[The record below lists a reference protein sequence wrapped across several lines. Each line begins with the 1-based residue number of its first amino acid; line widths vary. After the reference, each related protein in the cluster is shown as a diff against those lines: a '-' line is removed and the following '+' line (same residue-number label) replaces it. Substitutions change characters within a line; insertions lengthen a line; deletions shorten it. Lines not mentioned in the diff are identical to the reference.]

1 MFDTSYFGQENRN
14 QRNNNFYKI
23 LSFSHIPYYFIEIFY
38 VTTAEKG
45 SPLFTLLLDILRMYF
60 CISIPDDC
68 LMSKHT
74 GCFIMFSVITHVYN
88 KKTKG
93 PTLMEL
99 FTATEKLKQ
108 FFCYDLRC
116 SMCAPRVTRHTSIRY
131 SSYCHTRVNMGASIF
146 FTAAMIRAFRSAR
159 SRGNGGTNTLHEMQV
174 AQ

>member
-1 MFDTSYFGQENRN
+1 MCKKNSTPRLRNKRKKNLPMFDTSYFGQENRN

-99 FTATEKLKQ
+99 FTATEKLEKV
-108 FFCYDLRC
+108 FFFF
-116 SMCAPRVTRHTSIRY
+116 
-131 SSYCHTRVNMGASIF
+131 F
-146 FTAAMIRAFRSAR
+146 FTTRDVRCVHH
-159 SRGNGGTNTLHEMQV
+159 G
-174 AQ
+174 